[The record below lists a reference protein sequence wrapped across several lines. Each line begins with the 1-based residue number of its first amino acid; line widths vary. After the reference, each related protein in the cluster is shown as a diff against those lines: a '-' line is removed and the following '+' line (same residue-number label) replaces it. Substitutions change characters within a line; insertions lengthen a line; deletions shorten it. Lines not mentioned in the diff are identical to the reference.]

1 MSSRTEVKKFV
12 SINTIEFGGIRKA
25 KCNLVLNNNL
35 TMIDLN
41 TFVVSLQDYLL
52 KIADVVEVNL
62 VDEVKPKKPKV
73 RSLKQDAR
81 NSGSGNSKTNAKKKN
96 TKKKNKKR

>member
-1 MSSRTEVKKFV
+1 MKKEVYTYPKSGFLNMEKDL
-12 SINTIEFGGIRKA
+12 STIT
-25 KCNLVLNNNL
+25 NLILNNNL
-35 TMIDLN
+35 TMLDLN

-52 KIADVVEVNL
+52 KIADVVEVKL
-62 VDEVKPKKPKV
+62 QEELIVKRPKV

-81 NSGSGNSKTNAKKKN
+81 NSGSGNSKTNTKNKN